1 MIHPMRIALAAAAA
15 GVFAFGQAAST
26 PGQGSTTGATGD
38 MSGQA
43 QGTKAGRHS
52 KASTQAQDTNTGGLS
67 KADHSFVMKAA
78 QGGLAEV
85 KLGKLA
91 QERAS
96 SAEVKNF
103 GAQMVTDHSK
113 ANDKLKGIAQS
124 KNITLPDSLDPKD
137 QALHDKL
144 SSLNG
149 VEFDRAYM
157 NAMRKDHRKD
167 VSEFRKESKS
177 AQDPDIKNFAAST
190 LPTLETHLRMAE
202 ATGMA
207 RKETGSSATNT
218 GSGARADQTNTDN
231 TGTAPMQENQTR
243 PGTSQD
249 RTGSSPNRTNPN
261 PR

>member
-15 GVFAFGQAAST
+15 GVFAFGQAASA

-38 MSGQA
+38 MSGQQ

-52 KASTQAQDTNTGGLS
+52 KGSAKAQDTNTGGLS

-103 GAQMVTDHSK
+103 GAQMVEDHGK
-113 ANDKLKGIAQS
+113 ANEKLKGIAQS

-167 VSEFRKESKS
+167 VSEFRKESNS
-177 AQDPDIKNFAAST
+177 AQDPDIKSFAAST

-207 RKETGSSATNT
+207 RKDTGSSTTNADR
-218 GSGARADQTNTDN
+218 GARTDQTNTDN
-231 TGTAPMQENQTR
+231 TGAPPMQENPNT
-243 PGTSQD
+243 PNSD
-249 RTGSSPNRTNPN
+249 RNGPGSSPNRTNPN